1 MNARK
6 ERLLTI
12 LVDMLAI
19 NAAFLVYYL
28 VRVRSGWI
36 PYSIRPEL
44 ILPMVFIYVY
54 WFIWLN
60 LFGMYRLWYN
70 QSRIDEIL
78 TIVRATIVGV
88 LALFFLIFID
98 DTSTEAV
105 SHTRLLIAGYWL
117 ALTSL
122 LIAGRLT
129 FRFIQRKLLLAGVG
143 LRNTLIV
150 GWPDKA
156 QNLCD
161 MVLKYPVLGYRVV
174 GFVRPGSKEGAARRE
189 KRNDYRGIS
198 VLGVIRD
205 VAQLIKK
212 NSVREVL
219 IGLDSTEHDQLIE
232 LMRQC
237 DSFDVGMKIVPDLYD
252 IVSGQA
258 RISSI
263 YGLPLMEVRP
273 QLMKPWEEIAKR
285 LLDVGFSLTILV
297 FGMPLWIIIAL
308 CIKLDSR
315 GPIFYRQI
323 RIGKNDKHFRVFKFR
338 SMRTDAEKHSGP
350 IWAGKNDPRVT
361 RVGRVLRKTHLDEV
375 PQFINVLVGDMSLVG
390 PRPERPYFVDKLVKE
405 IPLYSHRH
413 RVRPGIT
420 GWAQVKYKYDESLE
434 DVKAKIKYDLY
445 YIENI
450 SWRLDMKILLNTI
463 YVMIAGKGH
472 T

>member
-1 MNARK
+1 MNGRN

-12 LVDMLAI
+12 FVDMLTI
-19 NAAFLVYYL
+19 NVAYFLYYL

-36 PYSIRPEL
+36 SYNIEPDL
-44 ILPMVFIYVY
+44 LLPMAFIYAY
-54 WFIWLN
+54 WFIWLE
-60 LFGMYRLWYN
+60 LFGMYHLWYN

-88 LALFFLIFID
+88 LVLFFLIFID
-98 DTSTEAV
+98 DTSTEEV
-105 SHTRLLIAGYWL
+105 THTRLLIVGYWL

-122 LIAGRLT
+122 LIAGRLV
-129 FRFIQRKLLLAGVG
+129 FRFGQRKLLLAGVG

-150 GWPDKA
+150 GWSDKA

-161 MVLKYPVLGYRVV
+161 MVLKYPVLGYGVV
-174 GFVRPGSKEGAARRE
+174 GFVRPDAKDGGGRRE
-189 KRNDYRGIS
+189 KKGDYRGIAI
-198 VLGVIRD
+198 LGVVRD
-205 VAQLIKK
+205 MAQLIKK
-212 NSVREVL
+212 HSVREVL

-237 DSFDVGMKIVPDLYD
+237 DSSDVGMKIVPDLYD

-297 FGMPLWIIIAL
+297 VGLPLWIIIAV

-315 GPIFYRQI
+315 GPVFYRQV
-323 RIGKNDKHFRVFKFR
+323 RVGRSDKHFKVFKFR
-338 SMRTDAEKHSGP
+338 SMRADAEKHSGP
-350 IWAGKNDPRVT
+350 IWAGRNDPRVT
-361 RVGRVLRKTHLDEV
+361 RVGRMLRKTHLDEV

-390 PRPERPYFVDKLVKE
+390 PRPERPYFVDKLIKE
-405 IPLYSHRH
+405 IPLYNHRH

-420 GWAQVKYKYDESLE
+420 GWAQVKFKYDESVE

-472 T
+472 A